1 VVGLIQLFECL
12 RIERRGHHAFSC
24 DAVRRRPL
32 TDYPLPHQRMRSVSH
47 WEMGLSVTPKGETPM
62 AR

>member
-1 VVGLIQLFECL
+1 MLGVVLKIGKRMEVVGLIQLFECL

-32 TDYPLPHQRMRSVSH
+32 TDYLSPH
-47 WEMGLSVTPKGETPM
+47 
-62 AR
+62 